1 MVYFVPSGEV
11 WPGELL
17 GGPYL
22 IGPMGSLYL
31 DDPLLPENPTAG
43 VMYITADGDDTV
55 AFSRTI
61 NLTEG
66 GATFGQGMPGV
77 LLNDASLTTE
87 LVLPMVHSSPGR
99 YRTNVGFSQTSSGNF
114 RVLVSIYSSESV
126 LLAEKSYVINTA
138 WRQVDDIFGK
148 LGIGDLDVEGGLIR
162 VVLLGGSPAFWTT
175 YATVIDSRTND
186 PTYVLAV
193 AP

>member
-1 MVYFVPSGEV
+1 
-11 WPGELL
+11 
-17 GGPYL
+17 
-22 IGPMGSLYL
+22 
-31 DDPLLPENPTAG
+31 
-43 VMYITADGDDTV
+43 
-55 AFSRTI
+55 
-61 NLTEG
+61 
-66 GATFGQGMPGV
+66 
-77 LLNDASLTTE
+77 
-87 LVLPMVHSSPGR
+87 
-99 YRTNVGFSQTSSGNF
+99 
-114 RVLVSIYSSESV
+114 
-126 LLAEKSYVINTA
+126 VINTA